1 MPPEHLASTIA
12 GIATRSA
19 PSPSREQGM
28 RRRRIPRE
36 RAEGS
41 GLPESG
47 QRAADCPS
55 EQRTASEN
63 KTKNKESLE
72 ESRYSRGT
80 TCGREPRKWI
90 SGDPERKDQ
99 SSTLLRKRAAR
110 GSEGGKSRSRRE
122 RKAGK
127 IRRGTIHAPIQR
139 LCGGPCTHT
148 TTLRRTLAQT
158 CHRKGVWCS
167 LFCPKRVVR
176 PSGCANDLFRGR

>member
-1 MPPEHLASTIA
+1 MP
-12 GIATRSA
+12 A
-19 PSPSREQGM
+19 PSQVLPLDRHHPPPANRGC
-28 RRRRIPRE
+28 
-36 RAEGS
+36 EGG

-47 QRAADCPS
+47 QGAADCPSEQRAADYPS

-63 KTKNKESLE
+63 NTKNKESLE

-90 SGDPERKDQ
+90 SGAPERKDQ

-127 IRRGTIHAPIQR
+127 TGRGTSHVPIQR
-139 LCGGPCTHT
+139 LCGGPCIQTAV
-148 TTLRRTLAQT
+148 LWLTLAQT

-167 LFCPKRVVR
+167 L
-176 PSGCANDLFRGR
+176 